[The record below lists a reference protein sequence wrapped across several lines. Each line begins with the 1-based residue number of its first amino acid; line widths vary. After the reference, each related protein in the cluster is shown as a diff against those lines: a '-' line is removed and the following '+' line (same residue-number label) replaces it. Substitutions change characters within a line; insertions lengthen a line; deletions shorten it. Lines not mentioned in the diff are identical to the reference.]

1 MGKEI
6 IINARKDQTRIAIV
20 ENGDLAEMYFEDPD
34 NERTLGDI
42 YLGRVR
48 RIMPSIQAAFIDIG
62 QASDAFLH
70 FSDIADNV
78 GDMIR
83 LLDMSEPD
91 VGKLEISSPVRRRR
105 PRGPAGTQVS
115 MDDDE
120 DHAEEEARQGKS
132 GRQQR
137 GNSNGN
143 GQSGRGSRS
152 SGDSGNTFRPEDLK
166 KDQKI
171 LVKIVKEPISSK
183 GSRVSTD
190 ISLAGRFLVLV
201 PLADYVA
208 VSKKIVSYKER
219 RRLRALAKS
228 LLPKGFGLIVRTVAE
243 DKNAKALDTD
253 LRLLVEKWRRI
264 EKRLAEVKNPPAVLH
279 QDVNMVSSVIRD
291 LFSDDYERIL
301 IDDQRVY
308 KNVKGYIQ
316 AVAPQMAPAVK
327 MHSDRKPI
335 FHAAGVEKAVRQAFE
350 SRVDLPSGGYL
361 IIEHT
366 EAMHVIDV
374 NSGRA
379 GRGLSQEQNS
389 LKVNIESARMIAQQ
403 LRLRDLGGIIVV
415 DFIDLRDDKNR
426 KKVYDELKK
435 HFRKDRAVTKILP
448 MSDFGLMQITR
459 QRLRPSITTIKK
471 SEDDRGKSAAA
482 SPANTEQQAPSTP
495 RMTPNEWREKLERWV
510 VRYHEK
516 GKRKPLILRVHP
528 FAKSYLG
535 RGVARATLKWFWK
548 YRIRVGVETD
558 AEQNPMSFR
567 FFDAESGNEL
577 TRRRRS
583 GRRRGKKRSRDNRNA
598 GENSGNRSE
607 RGSGSDSGKRS
618 GGRDNKPGNKSE
630 SKSESKSGGRS
641 GGRSGRRSSERSGK
655 SSGRSGTRASGNRP
669 DSRAEKSDSG
679 SARASERSGS
689 RSGGRSSR
697 STGRSSLLGAL
708 LDALLDATRAAAV
721 LQGKLVAILP
731 VTLPETLP
739 AILLEVQLLR
749 LDRARSKVGGW
760 SPQQRATTVAG
771 TGEAAIAVTPTIAV
785 VTLAVATRAAGARSR
800 DPDAVKAANVRRM
813 TTRVSSSSSS
823 SSSTAAAAAAAAT
836 ATAAATV
843 AAATVA
849 AAAATVAA
857 AAVGESPARAKERS
871 SARQS
876 RRWQLRGSSETVRG
890 LQSRSFTVAGRAG
903 IAPGAVETRSSRQWD
918 GKAGARGRD

>member
-83 LLDMSEPD
+83 LLDMAEAD

-137 GNSNGN
+137 GGSNGN
-143 GQSGRGSRS
+143 GQSGGGSRS
-152 SGDSGNTFRPEDLK
+152 SGGDSGSTFRPEDLK

-264 EKRLAEVKNPPAVLH
+264 EKRLNEVKNPPAVLH

-301 IDDQRVY
+301 IDDQRVFR
-308 KNVKGYIQ
+308 NVKGYIQ

-327 MHSDRKPI
+327 MHSDRQPI
-335 FHAAGVEKAVRQAFE
+335 FQAAGIEKAVRQAFE

-389 LKVNIESARMIAQQ
+389 LKVNLESARMIAQQ

-435 HFRKDRAVTKILP
+435 YFRKDRAVTKILP

-459 QRLRPSITTIKK
+459 QRLRPSITTVKK
-471 SEDDRGKSAAA
+471 TEEDRAKSSTPAIAESAA
-482 SPANTEQQAPSTP
+482 PATP
-495 RMTPNEWREKLERWV
+495 RMTPEEWREKLERWV

-516 GKRKPLILRVHP
+516 GKRKPLTLRVHP

-535 RGVARATLKWFWK
+535 RGVAKATLKWFWK

-558 AEQNPMSFR
+558 AEQNPLSFR

-583 GRRRGKKRSRDNRNA
+583 GRRRGKKRSRDGSTAANKSQ
-598 GENSGNRSE
+598 SGSANKSQ
-607 RGSGSDSGKRS
+607 SSSASDSGKRADSRGENRSRGRS
-618 GGRDNKPGNKSE
+618 G
-630 SKSESKSGGRS
+630 SKSDSRS
-641 GGRSGRRSSERSGK
+641 GGRSGNRSDNRSGRRSGK
-655 SSGRSGTRASGNRP
+655 RSSDADGRSTGSASSKPSRDNSGGRSPGRDSGRDSSRDSSRDSGRDSGNTSSNTSSNASGNTSGNTSGNASGRGSGSATARTPGNAGRSADSSSGRSSGRNAGNNAGRGSDRSADSNATRDAGRT
-669 DSRAEKSDSG
+669 SDSNATRDAAR
-679 SARASERSGS
+679 SADSNSGGSGS
-689 RSGGRSSR
+689 TGGNPGSDSNRKIESNSPSGGGSQRRSSR
-697 STGRSSLLGAL
+697 SGDANGGAEKSSGQSRA
-708 LDALLDATRAAAV
+708 DAPETAAPPRDTRKPASDTPTKPATADNGTPRPEPAAAI
-721 LQGKLVAILP
+721 K
-731 VTLPETLP
+731 TTFSSHHRPEP
-739 AILLEVQLLR
+739 EQKQ
-749 LDRARSKVGGW
+749 D
-760 SPQQRATTVAG
+760 Q
-771 TGEAAIAVTPTIAV
+771 
-785 VTLAVATRAAGARSR
+785 
-800 DPDAVKAANVRRM
+800 
-813 TTRVSSSSSS
+813 
-823 SSSTAAAAAAAAT
+823 
-836 ATAAATV
+836 
-843 AAATVA
+843 
-849 AAAATVAA
+849 
-857 AAVGESPARAKERS
+857 
-871 SARQS
+871 
-876 RRWQLRGSSETVRG
+876 
-890 LQSRSFTVAGRAG
+890 
-903 IAPGAVETRSSRQWD
+903 
-918 GKAGARGRD
+918 